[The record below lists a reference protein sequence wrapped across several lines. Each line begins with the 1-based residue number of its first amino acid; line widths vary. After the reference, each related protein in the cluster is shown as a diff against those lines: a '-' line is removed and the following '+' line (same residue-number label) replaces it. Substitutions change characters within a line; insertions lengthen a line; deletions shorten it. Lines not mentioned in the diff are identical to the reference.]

1 MIDIADNN
9 QSLKKRVIRFFESPK
24 RADVLDFIKS
34 ASLVGEVLVFG
45 GLLRDIALF
54 GVKNFNSDIDLVVDC
69 APSELFSFFNECMY
83 KSRRNKFGGYRVEI
97 AGWTV
102 DVWPIRETWAFKNDC
117 VMFENRE
124 SLLLTTITNWDA
136 IAFSFEDKQIIA
148 ASSYLECL
156 KIGELDIVMEYN
168 PNPTGVLMRI
178 IRSICDRQ
186 AQVLMPKI
194 VKYLKRELPKWS
206 ATQIVSAQ
214 VDMLGKIYLSE
225 FEYYNF
231 RDEVFSLEE
240 DLFGSS
246 VLLKGR
252 NFSLP
257 FFE

>member
-9 QSLKKRVIRFFESPK
+9 QALKKRVVRFFDSPK
-24 RADVLDFIKS
+24 RADVLEFVKG
-34 ASLVGEVLVFG
+34 ASTVGEVLVFG

-69 APSELFSFFNECMY
+69 SSVRLFSFFDECVY
-83 KSRRNKFGGYRVEI
+83 KFKRNKFGGYRVEI
-97 AGWTV
+97 GGWTV
-102 DVWPIRETWAFKNDC
+102 DVWPMRETWAFKNGY
-117 VMFENRE
+117 VTFENRE
-124 SLLLTTITNWDA
+124 SLLQTTITNWDA
-136 IAFSFEDKQIIA
+136 IAFSFEDKQIVA
-148 ASSYLECL
+148 AGSYLECL

-168 PNPTGVLMRI
+168 PNPVGVLMRI

-186 AQVLMPKI
+186 ARILMPRL
-194 VKYLKRELPKWS
+194 VKYLKQELPKWS
-206 ATQIVSAQ
+206 ASQIVNAQ
-214 VDMLGKIYLSE
+214 INILGKIYLSE
-225 FEYYNF
+225 IEYYNF

-257 FFE
+257 FTE